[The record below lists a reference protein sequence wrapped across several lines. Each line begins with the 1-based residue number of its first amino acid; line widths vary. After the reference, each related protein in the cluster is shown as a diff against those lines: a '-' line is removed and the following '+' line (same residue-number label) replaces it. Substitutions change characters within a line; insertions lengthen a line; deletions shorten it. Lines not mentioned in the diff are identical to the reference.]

1 MFKMPQLTFMGY
13 LLSRKGIGP
22 TDQHVEAVAGLRNPQ
37 MQRKEVQSF
46 LGLVNLSARFIPSVA
61 VIKEPLRK
69 LARKDVHRSSGTQ
82 NRNWHLKP

>member
-1 MFKMPQLTFMGY
+1 MKQW
-13 LLSRKGIGP
+13 S
-22 TDQHVEAVAGLRNPQ
+22 GLRNPQ